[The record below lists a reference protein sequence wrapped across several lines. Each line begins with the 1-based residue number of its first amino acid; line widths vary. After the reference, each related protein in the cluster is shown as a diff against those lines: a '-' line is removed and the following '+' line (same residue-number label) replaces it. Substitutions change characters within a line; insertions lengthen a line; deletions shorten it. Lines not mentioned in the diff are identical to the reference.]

1 MNYASISEI
10 YDQPVLQQRQNSYD
24 YIIKNLV
31 QTQKSEPSRN
41 IPVPT
46 GDSKYSTYKRVENFD
61 NTVEDKVLKDI
72 ETKIDTDYNK
82 PEKKKYISIPE
93 EPEHFSNS
101 EDECMRFLAHISKC
115 EKCREFVMKKFGVAP
130 KNQDQKNR
138 EEMLDIAIYILTGVF
153 VLFLLDSFMSLGRF
167 IKK

>member
-1 MNYASISEI
+1 MNYASLSEI
-10 YDQPVLQQRQNSYD
+10 YDKPTMTQRQNSYD

-31 QTQKSEPSRN
+31 QTQTSEPSKT

-46 GDSKYSTYKRVENFD
+46 GDSNYTTYKKVENFN
-61 NTVEDKVLKDI
+61 NTIEDKVLKDI

-82 PEKKKYISIPE
+82 PEKKKTYISIPE
-93 EPEHFSNS
+93 EPERFTN
-101 EDECMRFLAHISKC
+101 EDDCMRFLDHMSKC
-115 EKCREFVMKKFGVAP
+115 EKCREFVMKKFNLSP
-130 KNQDQKNR
+130 KTNEQKNR